1 MNNQTFEEFYLKYRK
16 ISRGYA
22 YGVLHDWSTAD
33 DVSQDVLYKMYTI
46 KDGLNIDNEKMMFSL
61 IKRASMNKALD
72 YIKKSSSKH
81 EFVCQEEVA
90 AFLEEQ
96 NSVDAEEVFL
106 RKEKKEFMY
115 MVLRRFRK
123 EQPINY
129 EILIQVKYL
138 EISVETVAER
148 ISQSI
153 RIKENPA
160 SPEGSG
166 RVFIWL
172 LWKYSQAL
180 AHSSI
185 RSVILLMESTWP
197 FPAIASVYF

>member
-61 IKRASMNKALD
+61 IKRTSMNKALD

-138 EISVETVAER
+138 EISVETVAEEYGLTKSGVNNR
-148 ISQSI
+148 IYKAK
-153 RIKENPA
+153 R
-160 SPEGSG
+160 
-166 RVFIWL
+166 WL
-172 LWKYSQAL
+172 QEEFRK
-180 AHSSI
+180 
-185 RSVILLMESTWP
+185 
-197 FPAIASVYF
+197 VYE

>member
-1 MNNQTFEEFYLKYRK
+1 MNNQTFEEFNLKYRK

-72 YIKKSSSKH
+72 YIKKSSSTH

-138 EISVETVAER
+138 EISVETVAEEYGLTKSGVNNR
-148 ISQSI
+148 IYKAK
-153 RIKENPA
+153 R
-160 SPEGSG
+160 
-166 RVFIWL
+166 WL
-172 LWKYSQAL
+172 QEEFRK
-180 AHSSI
+180 
-185 RSVILLMESTWP
+185 
-197 FPAIASVYF
+197 VYE

>member
-90 AFLEEQ
+90 AFLE
-96 NSVDAEEVFL
+96 D
-106 RKEKKEFMY
+106 MY

-138 EISVETVAER
+138 EISVETVAEEYGLTKSGVNNR
-148 ISQSI
+148 IYKAK
-153 RIKENPA
+153 R
-160 SPEGSG
+160 
-166 RVFIWL
+166 WL
-172 LWKYSQAL
+172 QEEFRK
-180 AHSSI
+180 
-185 RSVILLMESTWP
+185 
-197 FPAIASVYF
+197 VYE

>member
-22 YGVLHDWSTAD
+22 YGVLHDWSIAD

-90 AFLEEQ
+90 AFLR
-96 NSVDAEEVFL
+96 L
-106 RKEKKEFMY
+106 
-115 MVLRRFRK
+115 
-123 EQPINY
+123 
-129 EILIQVKYL
+129 
-138 EISVETVAER
+138 
-148 ISQSI
+148 
-153 RIKENPA
+153 
-160 SPEGSG
+160 
-166 RVFIWL
+166 
-172 LWKYSQAL
+172 
-180 AHSSI
+180 
-185 RSVILLMESTWP
+185 
-197 FPAIASVYF
+197 

>member
-96 NSVDAEEVFL
+96 
-106 RKEKKEFMY
+106 
-115 MVLRRFRK
+115 
-123 EQPINY
+123 PINY

-138 EISVETVAER
+138 EISVETVAEEYGLTKSGVNNR
-148 ISQSI
+148 IYKAK
-153 RIKENPA
+153 R
-160 SPEGSG
+160 
-166 RVFIWL
+166 WL
-172 LWKYSQAL
+172 QEEFRK
-180 AHSSI
+180 
-185 RSVILLMESTWP
+185 
-197 FPAIASVYF
+197 VYE

>member
-22 YGVLHDWSTAD
+22 YGVLHDWSAAD

-61 IKRASMNKALD
+61 IKTASMNKALD

-123 EQPINY
+123 EQPMNY

-138 EISVETVAER
+138 EISVETVAEEYGLTKSGVTTGYIKR
-148 ISQSI
+148 SAGCRKNFAKYTNKRKPCQPGREWQSFHMAVVEI
-153 RIKENPA
+153 
-160 SPEGSG
+160 
-166 RVFIWL
+166 
-172 LWKYSQAL
+172 
-180 AHSSI
+180 
-185 RSVILLMESTWP
+185 
-197 FPAIASVYF
+197 

>member
-22 YGVLHDWSTAD
+22 YGVLHDWSIAD
-33 DVSQDVLYKMYTI
+33 DVSQDVLY
-46 KDGLNIDNEKMMFSL
+46 NIDNEKMMFSL

-123 EQPINY
+123 KQPINY

-138 EISVETVAER
+138 EISVETVAEEYGLTKSGVNNR
-148 ISQSI
+148 IYKAK
-153 RIKENPA
+153 R
-160 SPEGSG
+160 
-166 RVFIWL
+166 WL
-172 LWKYSQAL
+172 QEEFRK
-180 AHSSI
+180 
-185 RSVILLMESTWP
+185 
-197 FPAIASVYF
+197 VYE

>member
-1 MNNQTFEEFYLKYRK
+1 MKNQTYEEFYLKYRK
-16 ISRGYA
+16 ISRAYA
-22 YGVLHDWSTAD
+22 YGVLHDWNISD

-106 RKEKKEFMY
+106 RKEKNKFMY
-115 MVLRRFRK
+115 MVLERFRE
-123 EQPINY
+123 EQPVNY
-129 EILIQVKYL
+129 DILIQVKYL
-138 EISVETVAER
+138 DVPVEVVAEEYGLTKSGVNNR
-148 ISQSI
+148 IYKAK
-153 RIKENPA
+153 RWLKE
-160 SPEGSG
+160 EF
-166 RVFIWL
+166 R
-172 LWKYSQAL
+172 K
-180 AHSSI
+180 
-185 RSVILLMESTWP
+185 
-197 FPAIASVYF
+197 VYE

>member
-22 YGVLHDWSTAD
+22 YGVLHDWSAAD

-61 IKRASMNKALD
+61 IKTASMNKALD
-72 YIKKSSSKH
+72 YIKKSRSKH
-81 EFVCQEEVA
+81 EFV
-90 AFLEEQ
+90 FLEEQ

-123 EQPINY
+123 EQPMNY

-138 EISVETVAER
+138 EISVETVAEEYGLTKSGVNNR
-148 ISQSI
+148 IYKAK
-153 RIKENPA
+153 R
-160 SPEGSG
+160 
-166 RVFIWL
+166 WL
-172 LWKYSQAL
+172 QEEFRK
-180 AHSSI
+180 
-185 RSVILLMESTWP
+185 
-197 FPAIASVYF
+197 VYE

>member
-22 YGVLHDWSTAD
+22 YGVLHDWSIAD

-123 EQPINY
+123 
-129 EILIQVKYL
+129 
-138 EISVETVAER
+138 VAEEYGLTKSGVNNR
-148 ISQSI
+148 IYKAK
-153 RIKENPA
+153 R
-160 SPEGSG
+160 
-166 RVFIWL
+166 WL
-172 LWKYSQAL
+172 QEEFRK
-180 AHSSI
+180 
-185 RSVILLMESTWP
+185 
-197 FPAIASVYF
+197 VYE

>member
-61 IKRASMNKALD
+61 IKRA
-72 YIKKSSSKH
+72 
-81 EFVCQEEVA
+81 
-90 AFLEEQ
+90 FLEEQ

-138 EISVETVAER
+138 EISVETVAEEYGLTKSGVNNR
-148 ISQSI
+148 IYKAK
-153 RIKENPA
+153 R
-160 SPEGSG
+160 
-166 RVFIWL
+166 WL
-172 LWKYSQAL
+172 QEEFRK
-180 AHSSI
+180 
-185 RSVILLMESTWP
+185 
-197 FPAIASVYF
+197 VYE

>member
-22 YGVLHDWSTAD
+22 YGVLHDWSAAD

-61 IKRASMNKALD
+61 IKTASMNKALD

-115 MVLRRFRK
+115 M
-123 EQPINY
+123 
-129 EILIQVKYL
+129 
-138 EISVETVAER
+138 
-148 ISQSI
+148 
-153 RIKENPA
+153 
-160 SPEGSG
+160 G
-166 RVFIWL
+166 
-172 LWKYSQAL
+172 
-180 AHSSI
+180 
-185 RSVILLMESTWP
+185 
-197 FPAIASVYF
+197 

>member
-22 YGVLHDWSTAD
+22 YGVLHDWSIAD

-123 EQPINY
+123 KQPINM
-129 EILIQVKYL
+129 
-138 EISVETVAER
+138 
-148 ISQSI
+148 
-153 RIKENPA
+153 
-160 SPEGSG
+160 
-166 RVFIWL
+166 
-172 LWKYSQAL
+172 
-180 AHSSI
+180 
-185 RSVILLMESTWP
+185 RS
-197 FPAIASVYF
+197 